1 MIKAARKTTL
11 FILLSSKTS
20 ERNRDERLL
29 RLSYRYEIAAIPIWQ
44 TNVAQEG
51 IELPLVQERTGRS
64 VVRRSDDVIMEM
76 P

>member
-11 FILLSSKTS
+11 FILRSSKTG

-29 RLSYRYEIAAIPIWQ
+29 RLSHRYEIAAIPIWQ
-44 TNVAQEG
+44 TNVAQED
-51 IELPLVQERTGRS
+51 IELPFVQERTGRFK
-64 VVRRSDDVIMEM
+64 VRRSDDVIMEM